1 MFDSITGTVVRK
13 DADAVVLA
21 AGGIGYRLLAP
32 LRTLE
37 RLPGDGEIT
46 LYSHLAVKDDSIQL
60 YGFETPLERDL
71 FLKILCVNG
80 VGARTALSLLSRFP
94 PRELVEILAGEG
106 ISRLQAVKG
115 VGARTAKRL
124 VLELKGK
131 VEWALGL
138 PSGETTDHP
147 VGAREDRLGEDL
159 VAALLALGY
168 PRAPS
173 REAALRALAENPGA
187 DDLEKLIKTALH
199 FL

>member
-71 FLKILCVNG
+71 FLKILCVKM
-80 VGARTALSLLSRFP
+80 
-94 PRELVEILAGEG
+94 
-106 ISRLQAVKG
+106 Q
-115 VGARTAKRL
+115 KRL
-124 VLELKGK
+124 
-131 VEWALGL
+131 
-138 PSGETTDHP
+138 
-147 VGAREDRLGEDL
+147 
-159 VAALLALGY
+159 
-168 PRAPS
+168 
-173 REAALRALAENPGA
+173 
-187 DDLEKLIKTALH
+187 
-199 FL
+199 